1 MPNEDKTATR
11 RAQSRE
17 RSRRYRRRLKLGLR
31 RVAVDLPAAE
41 LDDALVDGG
50 FLALERADDNDA
62 VRAAAEMFARDALA
76 SRVTR

>member
-1 MPNEDKTATR
+1 MPNDDKTAAR

-17 RSRRYRRRLKLGLR
+17 RSRRYRRRRKLGQIR
-31 RVAVDLPAAE
+31 ISVDLPAAE
-41 LDDALVDGG
+41 LDDALIDGG

-62 VRAAAEMFARDALA
+62 VRAAAEMFARETLA